1 MRSLISLAVLL
12 AMIVPAAASG
22 QVSMICKNPRGE
34 YLVVFDPSAR
44 TLILNPDSDASRYKV
59 LAIESTPDRL
69 TVAGMVGF
77 DSDMGFSADFQP
89 KHQVA
94 FYVNET
100 VRQTDR
106 CQPPTDMG
114 LGK

>member
-1 MRSLISLAVLL
+1 
-12 AMIVPAAASG
+12 
-22 QVSMICKNPRGE
+22 MICKNPRRE
-34 YLVVFDPSAR
+34 YLVVFDPGAR
-44 TLILNPDSDASRYKV
+44 TLVLNPDSDASRYKV

-77 DSDMGFSADFQP
+77 DSGMGFSADFKP

-100 VRQTDR
+100 VRQIDHCRDQT
-106 CQPPTDMG
+106 PTDLG
-114 LGK
+114 LGN